1 MPCRGSDASVRAA
14 HPPWTC
20 VIKTSLVECA
30 LYLLHLSEVSDQF
43 QEHFHPCCSS
53 QSRERE
59 TGREA
64 QRETDRE
71 VVFRVKDFR
80 SRGCL
85 GFGPGTVFQHSLNYS
100 RLRFQN
106 HQHLLGFPGVILKNL
121 MTYKPLLLRTVLL
134 SSDIQAVAR
143 GNTLQGLAPERSHT
157 ATVIPRRGLL

>member
-1 MPCRGSDASVRAA
+1 MDVRYQNVVSRMCFIFAPPLRGFRSVSG
-14 HPPWTC
+14 TLS
-20 VIKTSLVECA
+20 SL
-30 LYLLHLSEVSDQF
+30 LLISV
-43 QEHFHPCCSS
+43 P
-53 QSRERE
+53 RERE
-59 TGREA
+59 TERGA